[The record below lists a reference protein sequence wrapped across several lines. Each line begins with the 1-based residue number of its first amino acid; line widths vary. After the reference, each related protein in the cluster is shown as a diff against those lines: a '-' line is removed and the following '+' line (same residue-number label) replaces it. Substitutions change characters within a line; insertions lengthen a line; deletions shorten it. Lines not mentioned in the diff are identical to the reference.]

1 MSVLAAKVSGDA
13 KELREMADALRLK
26 LGSGIVLLAA
36 ELEGKALIL
45 AAVTRDLTDRY
56 SAGEIIK
63 KLAPVIGGKGGGKS
77 DMAQAGGSEP
87 ANINKAIEELYKI
100 IQAL

>member
-1 MSVLAAKVSGDA
+1 M
-13 KELREMADALRLK
+13 
-26 LGSGIVLLAA
+26 LLAA
-36 ELEGKALIL
+36 EQEGKALIL
-45 AAVTRDLTDRY
+45 AAVTRDLTDKY

-87 ANINKAIEELYKI
+87 ANIGKAIEELYRI
-100 IQAL
+100 IQAM